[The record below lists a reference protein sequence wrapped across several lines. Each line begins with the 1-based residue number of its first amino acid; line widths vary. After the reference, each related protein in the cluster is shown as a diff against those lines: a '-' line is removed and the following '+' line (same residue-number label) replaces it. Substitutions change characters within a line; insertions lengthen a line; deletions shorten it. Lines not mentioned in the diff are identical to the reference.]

1 LFFHAFQFLFN
12 LGQFI
17 FSPIKKASV
26 FFLSKMRKEHFV
38 CFSILSIKNSCC
50 LNHHLEVQAMVIS
63 YQVRRLARKTA
74 KIGFS
79 AINSFKKK
87 ALHLM
92 GCLCSKGAKDDNAT
106 SGHRTPS
113 RRDDSTVATKTSMV
127 LNAKFKGNTFN
138 SSTLDAYGGGK
149 VVALDA
155 RISSGNNADLKG
167 LSGEHVVAGWPSWL
181 INVAPK
187 AVEGWLP
194 RRADSFEKL
203 AKVYY

>member
-1 LFFHAFQFLFN
+1 
-12 LGQFI
+12 
-17 FSPIKKASV
+17 
-26 FFLSKMRKEHFV
+26 
-38 CFSILSIKNSCC
+38 
-50 LNHHLEVQAMVIS
+50 MVIS
-63 YQVRRLARKTA
+63 CQVERLARKTA
-74 KIGFS
+74 KIGLG

-113 RRDDSTVATKTSMV
+113 RRDDSTVAASAKTSV
-127 LNAKFKGNTFN
+127 VTNDGSNAKFKENTFN
-138 SSTLDAYGGGK
+138 SSTFDSYGGAK

-155 RISSGNNADLKG
+155 RISSGNNADLKD
-167 LSGEHVVAGWPSWL
+167 VAGWPAWL

-203 AKVYY
+203 GKVIY

>member
-1 LFFHAFQFLFN
+1 
-12 LGQFI
+12 
-17 FSPIKKASV
+17 
-26 FFLSKMRKEHFV
+26 
-38 CFSILSIKNSCC
+38 
-50 LNHHLEVQAMVIS
+50 MVI
-63 YQVRRLARKTA
+63 YCQVQRLARKTA

-113 RRDDSTVATKTSMV
+113 RRDDSTVATSTAA
-127 LNAKFKGNTFN
+127 LNGKFKENTFN
-138 SSTLDAYGGGK
+138 SSTLDSAK

-167 LSGEHVVAGWPSWL
+167 LSGEHVVAGWPAWL

-203 AKVYY
+203 AKIPLCCRLVKELIVSCIKLGISNQGKLSHLKRCGFSIWTLKVCASWLEKFIFFGNWIIQMS